1 MYNSEALHGYG
12 SDGARFLSSQVD
24 ACAIVLHSTG
34 TTVTETEV
42 SSWPKSDCWSD
53 RAARWFAPRQ
63 TFLTSRSYKALA
75 ASTSEKISLL
85 SWSCDIIWKGRWV
98 VLITV
103 MIMVCSDQADFSHH
117 QCQRARVQSLSGEV
131 SFHNNNNNNEVFERS
146 FSIEPKAHTANNQT
160 KRRKV
165 PDTKYSHAAH
175 TNVSLTSPSLHLH
188 THTHTRTC
196 THTCTHTHT
205 HMFTYAHTWMHAHT
219 HTRTHMS
226 QITQSMFK
234 RA

>member
-1 MYNSEALHGYG
+1 M
-12 SDGARFLSSQVD
+12 
-24 ACAIVLHSTG
+24 
-34 TTVTETEV
+34 
-42 SSWPKSDCWSD
+42 
-53 RAARWFAPRQ
+53 
-63 TFLTSRSYKALA
+63 
-75 ASTSEKISLL
+75 
-85 SWSCDIIWKGRWV
+85 
-98 VLITV
+98 
-103 MIMVCSDQADFSHH
+103 CSDQADFSHH

-205 HMFTYAHTWMHAHT
+205 CSHMHTHECTHT
-219 HTRTHMS
+219 HTCAHICPRLLKACSRELKSIGAGDREKVSLELTFEDRQSLSMS
-226 QITQSMFK
+226 HRKKGDCSRWKDQLFQMEGSMKEKACCPWNLLRLFEIRKK
-234 RA
+234 RVSAEEQRVRDAVYSPRRSDRYGGAACCSNL